1 MYYVDNKPFK
11 SLRVAKWVAFDNNNA
26 DIYKSVGNKLVKA
39 YVYSPMNEK
48 YNKIIK

>member
-11 SLRVAKWVAFDNNNA
+11 NLKMAKWIAFDNNNA
-26 DIYKSVGNKLVKA
+26 DIYKSVGNKLEKA
-39 YVYSPMNEK
+39 YIYSPMNEK